1 MRKSAAE
8 VIRSLETRVARL
20 ERTAGVI
27 PLPPGFEGFGFNL
40 SKIEPTP
47 RDKAKR
53 EYEIKFNRGR
63 PSRLLAPEEY
73 MEKSDFLSG
82 PISLSNHPF
91 IAFIYAD
98 TDSSRAEMIG
108 RKYFRSLKGK
118 RKYTAS
124 MPYLHDFPVVVGTE
138 DGEITLVNPPKKVKR
153 ERAVNP
159 RDEAVKKAE
168 ERSFNENLGLQI
180 SASRKRD
187 EVKVYSPRT
196 HNPTGKV
203 IKLVIHYEKL
213 DQVLDAVSN
222 YRT

>member
-8 VIRSLETRVARL
+8 YIRSLEGRIARL
-20 ERTAGVI
+20 ERTAG
-27 PLPPGFEGFGFNL
+27 LPPDFSSFGFDL
-40 SKIEPTP
+40 GEIKVTP

-53 EYEIKFNRGR
+53 EYEVKFNRGR
-63 PSRLLAPEEY
+63 PSRLLSPEGY

-82 PISLSNHPF
+82 PIFLSSHPF

-159 RDEAVKKAE
+159 RDEAVKKAV
-168 ERSFNENLGLQI
+168 ERSFNEGLGLQI
-180 SASRKRD
+180 SPSRKRD

-213 DQVLDAVSN
+213 DQVLDTVSN